1 MKGII
6 WYTNRSNAQHQLTE
20 LIAKYNA
27 INIPVKEYK
36 RGITQESV
44 QFENG
49 DFWKTC
55 QTYENSKGNC
65 CNVSLV
71 ERSID
76 PEFYETVI
84 IRVTR
89 ALPYHAIG
97 FYGE

>member
-20 LIAKYNA
+20 LIARYNA
-27 INIPVKEYK
+27 MNIQVKEYK
-36 RGITQESV
+36 KSATQESV

-55 QTYENSKGNC
+55 QAYGNSRGNC
-65 CNVSLV
+65 CNISFV

-76 PEFYETVI
+76 PEFYERVI
-84 IRVTR
+84 RYATR
-89 ALPYHAIG
+89 ALPYQAIW

>member
-6 WYTNRSNAQHQLTE
+6 WYNNRLNAQHQLTE
-20 LIAKYNA
+20 LIARYNA
-27 INIPVKEYK
+27 MNIQVKEYK
-36 RGITQESV
+36 GGITQESV

-49 DFWKTC
+49 DSWKTC
-55 QTYENSKGNC
+55 QAYQNSKGNC
-65 CNVSLV
+65 CNISLI

>member
-6 WYTNRSNAQHQLTE
+6 WYDSKLNAQHQLTE
-20 LIAKYNA
+20 LIARYNA
-27 INIPVKEYK
+27 INIQVEEYK
-36 RGITQESV
+36 KGATQESV
-44 QFENG
+44 RFENG

-55 QTYENSKGNC
+55 QADNNSKGSC